1 MQHPMDIA
9 RPDFP
14 WARQLRQRI
23 EQTPLAPDL
32 ESALQALGQCAAV
45 DEDALL
51 RVAREQQQ
59 AWAAN
64 GYMAQLGLTED
75 YLPFAVAVHL
85 YSLELIGANADG
97 SPNRD
102 CSVYKVVNRTMRAP
116 ERQDLAAPGGV
127 SADLEC
133 PRSLRPARSSWRG
146 AAIDDFR
153 GTEGTREGR
162 SAA

>member
-1 MQHPMDIA
+1 MDIA

-51 RVAREQQQ
+51 RTARERQQ

-64 GYMAQLGLTED
+64 GYMAQLGLHED
-75 YLPFAVAVHL
+75 YLPFAVAIHL
-85 YSLELIGANADG
+85 
-97 SPNRD
+97 
-102 CSVYKVVNRTMRAP
+102 
-116 ERQDLAAPGGV
+116 
-127 SADLEC
+127 
-133 PRSLRPARSSWRG
+133 
-146 AAIDDFR
+146 
-153 GTEGTREGR
+153 
-162 SAA
+162 